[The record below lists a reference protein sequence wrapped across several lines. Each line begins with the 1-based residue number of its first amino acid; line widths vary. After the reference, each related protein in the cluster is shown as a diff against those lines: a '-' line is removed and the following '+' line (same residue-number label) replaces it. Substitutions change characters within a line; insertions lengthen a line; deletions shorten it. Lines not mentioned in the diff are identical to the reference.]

1 MNTSFSRLVAV
12 AGLLA
17 CPAAFGQWYAGVAV
31 GPTRIDL
38 NCTGTVVCD
47 RTDSGGKVYAG
58 WRLTGVPAPGN
69 VPQPTWF
76 ALEGV
81 YFDWGRARSTST
93 DAELGD
99 SELKV
104 RARGLGLGLA
114 ALMPTTPGPV
124 LEARVGLLYN
134 RARTTQVTPGTS
146 TSSTH
151 GGWFPWVGVG
161 VSYAFAPNWAVTGSA
176 DFSRVK
182 YSPQDKAKVQLIA
195 VGLRH
200 YFP

>member
-12 AGLLA
+12 TALFA

-31 GPTRIDL
+31 GPSRIDL
-38 NCTGTVVCD
+38 NCTGTVLCD
-47 RTDSGGKVYAG
+47 RTGVGGKVYAG
-58 WRLTGVPAPGN
+58 WRLTGVPAPGSL
-69 VPQPTWF
+69 PQPTWF

-104 RARGLGLGLA
+104 RARGLGVALA
-114 ALMPTTPGPV
+114 AFMPTTPGPV
-124 LEARVGLLYN
+124 LEARLGVLYN
-134 RARTTQVTPGTS
+134 RARSTQFGPGGS

-151 GGWFPWVGVG
+151 GGWFPYVGMG
-161 VSYAFAPNWAVTGSA
+161 VSQAIAPNWAITGSA

-182 YSPQDKAKVQLIA
+182 YSAQNKAKVQLIA
-195 VGLRH
+195 VGLRY